1 MVHATRYPEWDDED
15 IIPEALVA
23 QLYRI
28 GEDAAVNL
36 TVGLPPY
43 RRALVAA
50 YCYRR
55 SHLHR
60 LGLSIAST
68 CDRSTLVRVLGVIP
82 GTALFV
88 QSRRLAYAP
97 LSPGY
102 RSKISLSKGLR
113 RPAYLRLV
121 VPEEAAEPPLGRSG
135 DQ

>member
-1 MVHATRYPEWDDED
+1 MVHATLFPEWDEED
-15 IIPEALVA
+15 IIPESLVA

-55 SHLHR
+55 SHLHQ

-68 CDRSTLVRVLGVIP
+68 CDRLTLTHVLGSIP

-88 QSRRLAYAP
+88 QSRRATNMP
-97 LSPGY
+97 PPGY
-102 RSKISLSKGLR
+102 RSKISLSKGAH
-113 RPAYLRLV
+113 RPAHLRLV
-121 VPEEAAEPPLGRSG
+121 VPETESPIGRSG

>member
-1 MVHATRYPEWDDED
+1 MVHATLFPEWDDEG
-15 IIPEALVA
+15 IIPETLVA

-68 CDRSTLVRVLGVIP
+68 CDRSTLMRVLGAIP

-88 QSRRLAYAP
+88 QSRRLAQVP
-97 LSPGY
+97 PSEY
-102 RSKISLSKGLR
+102 RSKISLSKCAR
-113 RPAYLRLV
+113 RPTHLRLV
-121 VPEEAAEPPLGRSG
+121 VPETVSPMGRCG

>member
-1 MVHATRYPEWDDED
+1 MVHATLFPDDED
-15 IIPEALVA
+15 IVPEALIA

-28 GEDAAVNL
+28 GEDSAVNL

-68 CDRSTLVRVLGVIP
+68 CDRSTLMRVLGAIP

-88 QSRRLAYAP
+88 QSRRLAHAP

-102 RSKISLSKGLR
+102 RPKVSLSKGLR
-113 RPAYLRLV
+113 RPTYLRLV
-121 VPEEAAEPPLGRSG
+121 VPEAARPPISRSG
-135 DQ
+135 D

>member
-1 MVHATRYPEWDDED
+1 MVRATLFPEWDDED
-15 IIPEALVA
+15 IVPEMLIA

-36 TVGLPPY
+36 TVGLPPF

-68 CDRSTLVRVLGVIP
+68 CDRSTLMSVLGVTP

-88 QSRRLAYAP
+88 QSRRLARAP
-97 LSPGY
+97 LPPGC
-102 RSKISLSKGLR
+102 RPKISLSKGVR
-113 RPAYLRLV
+113 RPTYLRLV
-121 VPEEAAEPPLGRSG
+121 VPEGAAH
-135 DQ
+135 Q

>member
-1 MVHATRYPEWDDED
+1 MVHATLFPEWHDDD
-15 IIPEALVA
+15 IVPETLIA

-68 CDRSTLVRVLGVIP
+68 CDRLTLMRVLGATP

-88 QSRRLAYAP
+88 QSRGLPRAP
-97 LSPGY
+97 QPPGY
-102 RSKISLSKGLR
+102 RPKISLSKCVR
-113 RPAYLRLV
+113 RPTYLRLV
-121 VPEEAAEPPLGRSG
+121 VPEQTVRSPS

>member
-1 MVHATRYPEWDDED
+1 MVHATLFPEWDEED
-15 IIPEALVA
+15 IIPESLVA

-55 SHLHR
+55 SHLHQ

-68 CDRSTLVRVLGVIP
+68 CDRLTLTHVLGAIP

-88 QSRRLAYAP
+88 QSRRAANVP
-97 LSPGY
+97 
-102 RSKISLSKGLR
+102 RTKISLSKGAH
-113 RPAYLRLV
+113 RPAHLRLV
-121 VPEEAAEPPLGRSG
+121 VPETESAIGRSG

>member
-1 MVHATRYPEWDDED
+1 MVHATLFPEWDDED
-15 IIPEALVA
+15 IPETLIA

-68 CDRSTLVRVLGVIP
+68 CDRSILTRVLGVIP

-88 QSRRLAYAP
+88 QSRRLTQVP
-97 LSPGY
+97 PPGY
-102 RSKISLSKGLR
+102 RTKISLSKGMR
-113 RPAYLRLV
+113 RPTYLRLV
-121 VPEEAAEPPLGRSG
+121 VTKQAAESAIG

>member
-1 MVHATRYPEWDDED
+1 MVHATLFPEWDDED
-15 IIPEALVA
+15 IIPETLVA

-68 CDRSTLVRVLGVIP
+68 CDRSTLMRVLGGVP

-88 QSRRLAYAP
+88 QSRRLP
-97 LSPGY
+97 RVPPPGY
-102 RSKISLSKGLR
+102 RSKISLSKSAR
-113 RPAYLRLV
+113 RPTHLRLV
-121 VPEEAAEPPLGRSG
+121 MPETASPIGRSG

>member
-1 MVHATRYPEWDDED
+1 MVHATLFPEWDDED
-15 IIPEALVA
+15 IIPETLIA

-68 CDRSTLVRVLGVIP
+68 CDRSTLMRVLGVIP

-88 QSRRLAYAP
+88 QSRRLAHAP
-97 LSPGY
+97 LPVGY
-102 RSKISLSKGLR
+102 RQKISLSKSVR
-113 RPAYLRLV
+113 RPTYLRLV
-121 VPEEAAEPPLGRSG
+121 VPEPAAGSPISRSG

>member
-1 MVHATRYPEWDDED
+1 MVHATIFPEWDDED
-15 IIPEALVA
+15 IIPEMLIA

-60 LGLSIAST
+60 LGLSIAAT
-68 CDRSTLVRVLGVIP
+68 CDRSTLMHVLGAIP

-88 QSRRLAYAP
+88 QSRRLDHAP
-97 LSPGY
+97 PPLGY
-102 RSKISLSKGLR
+102 RQKVSLSKGVR

-121 VPEEAAEPPLGRSG
+121 VPAEAAELHITRSG
-135 DQ
+135 N

>member
-1 MVHATRYPEWDDED
+1 MVHATLFPEWDDED
-15 IIPEALVA
+15 IIPETLVA

-36 TVGLPPY
+36 TVGLPPI

-68 CDRSTLVRVLGVIP
+68 CDRLTLMRVLGVIP

-88 QSRRLAYAP
+88 QSRRVAHVP
-97 LSPGY
+97 PSGY
-102 RSKISLSKGLR
+102 RPKISLSKGAR
-113 RPAYLRLV
+113 RPAHLRLV
-121 VPEEAAEPPLGRSG
+121 VPGTESPMGRSG

>member
-1 MVHATRYPEWDDED
+1 MVHATLFPEWDEED
-15 IIPEALVA
+15 IIPETLIA

-68 CDRSTLVRVLGVIP
+68 CDRSTLTRVLGVIP

-88 QSRRLAYAP
+88 QSRRLAQVP
-97 LSPGY
+97 PPGY
-102 RSKISLSKGLR
+102 RPKISLSKGVR
-113 RPAYLRLV
+113 RPTYLRLV
-121 VPEEAAEPPLGRSG
+121 VPRQAAESSIGQSG

>member
-1 MVHATRYPEWDDED
+1 MVRATLFPEWHDED
-15 IIPEALVA
+15 IVPETLIA

-36 TVGLPPY
+36 TVGLPPH
-43 RRALVAA
+43 RRAIVAA

-68 CDRSTLVRVLGVIP
+68 CDRSTLMRVLGVTP

-88 QSRRLAYAP
+88 QSRGLPRVP
-97 LSPGY
+97 QPSGY
-102 RSKISLSKGLR
+102 RPTISLPKCAR
-113 RPAYLRLV
+113 RPTYLRLV
-121 VPEEAAEPPLGRSG
+121 VPKQTAGSPS